1 MNFQLADLWHSLM
14 VLGASLLRP
23 ASLFPLAVAEY
34 QKEVGEVFL
43 SPLSVITHKWMIAV
57 SGLALGLM
65 IFVPIILSVLYR
77 VIWAMVA
84 VVIVALVAHAP
95 VLAATLAIGCMLA
108 ARTPL
113 RSDVPFVA
121 VLLGLLPP
129 ALYLSLFSS
138 LGSEGAALPVEQL
151 LLEAP
156 LLVAM
161 VTAVLSG
168 AVVLWLARLT
178 DYRSG
183 VVWPVVAVLV
193 AAPILLFSLRVGRDE
208 LEYNLMTAWLAPTD
222 SLLEPSPLKQWLGK
236 RGLAAANA
244 SDTAAAVRKDL
255 EAQKGRIIHD
265 CERFLAHYPQRRGRR
280 RCCGCR
286 RRRRTCRWTP
296 VRWG

>member
-1 MNFQLADLWHSLM
+1 M
-14 VLGASLLRP
+14 LRP

-84 VVIVALVAHAP
+84 VVIVARWARP

-129 ALYLSLFSS
+129 ALDLSLFSS

-151 LLEAP
+151 LP
-156 LLVAM
+156 
-161 VTAVLSG
+161 
-168 AVVLWLARLT
+168 
-178 DYRSG
+178 
-183 VVWPVVAVLV
+183 
-193 AAPILLFSLRVGRDE
+193 
-208 LEYNLMTAWLAPTD
+208 
-222 SLLEPSPLKQWLGK
+222 K
-236 RGLAAANA
+236 
-244 SDTAAAVRKDL
+244 
-255 EAQKGRIIHD
+255 
-265 CERFLAHYPQRRGRR
+265 R
-280 RCCGCR
+280 RCWW
-286 RRRRTCRWTP
+286 RW
-296 VRWG
+296 